1 MGEFVTSKIKLTLK
15 MGQDEFP
22 QGKKQRPCL
31 SRVEEMEGR
40 EGKSQIQVEQKGL
53 FIQGQ

>member
-1 MGEFVTSKIKLTLK
+1 MGEFVTSKIQLTLK
-15 MGQDEFP
+15 TGQDEFP